1 MPPARLSLDKLK
13 PSDLPSP
20 PRIALEIMH
29 ACTRDDLGSA
39 ELSRLAASDSVLTAE
54 LLRIANSPYFG
65 PGHEIASIARAITV
79 LGHKTVRNLALC
91 LTVRDA
97 MHREAPPG
105 FDSGEFWE
113 DALLRAVCAR
123 LLGRRAGLDRDDCF
137 TAGILQDFGLLVM
150 LHLDH
155 GAAAS
160 WPVLRRLDPDARL
173 AMEFDRFGMTHD
185 AVAALLADAW
195 DLPDD
200 LGLALGTHHYRREGP
215 EAGQAETPEHAL
227 VSPLA
232 RTLYAAD
239 WMTAVFRVEDGSTV
253 LEHCRVLLEEA
264 FGLGAGRLGE
274 MLVQAPEQVA
284 AAASALGLRV
294 RRDAALEHVL
304 EQIRSALSVR

>member
-1 MPPARLSLDKLK
+1 MTVRLTLDKLK

-20 PRIALEIMH
+20 PQVALEIMH
-29 ACTRDDLGSA
+29 ACARNDLGSA

-54 LLRIANSPYFG
+54 LLRVANSPYFG

-79 LGHKTVRNLALC
+79 LGHKTLRNLALC

-97 MHREAPPG
+97 MHREKPPG
-105 FDSGEFWE
+105 FDSAEFWE

-155 GAAAS
+155 AAATG
-160 WPVLRRLDPDARL
+160 WPLLRRLDPDARL
-173 AMEFDRFGMTHD
+173 AMEFKRFGMTHD
-185 AVAALLADAW
+185 AVAALLAEAW

-200 LGLALGTHHYRREGP
+200 LGQALGTHHYYCAGQ
-215 EAGQAETPEHAL
+215 EAGQENTPGHGS

-239 WMTAVFRVEDGSTV
+239 WMTAVFRVDDCSAV
-253 LEHCRVLLEEA
+253 LERCRVLIEQA
-264 FGLGAGRLGE
+264 FGIGASRLGE
-274 MLVQAPEQVA
+274 MLIQAPEQVA
-284 AAASALGLRV
+284 VAAAALGLRV
-294 RRDAALEHVL
+294 RRDAALEHGL
-304 EQIRSALSVR
+304 EAIRETLSVR